1 MAVHGQHLGGWGRG
15 ITNSGSKR
23 KKNDLA
29 VLALSFKHLEIDGF
43 TEANSAAVAKAGDTS
58 PTVFCQDRNGSPVL
72 YKVGD
77 SFCSQFWRLGNQS
90 QHCSVVA
97 GVPQMSEY
105 R

>member
-15 ITNSGSKR
+15 VTNSGSKR

-77 SFCSQFWRLGNQS
+77 SFC
-90 QHCSVVA
+90 
-97 GVPQMSEY
+97 
-105 R
+105 